1 MASPMPEAPPVTIA
15 TRGPLGSPASPTT
28 RAVPGAQVP
37 RRQDCHL
44 PSLLVPGTGTIEKI
58 Y

>member
-1 MASPMPEAPPVTIA
+1 MSCGTSRRAD
-15 TRGPLGSPASPTT
+15 RGAKIS
-28 RAVPGAQVP
+28 

-44 PSLLVPGTGTIEKI
+44 PSLLVPGTGTIFNI

>member
-1 MASPMPEAPPVTIA
+1 MTRVTA
-15 TRGPLGSPASPTT
+15 RD
-28 RAVPGAQVP
+28 QVP
-37 RRQDCHL
+37 HRDDCHL

>member
-1 MASPMPEAPPVTIA
+1 M
-15 TRGPLGSPASPTT
+15 T
-28 RAVPGAQVP
+28 RAAPGTQVS

-44 PSLLVPGTGTIEKI
+44 PSLLVPGTGTNPNI